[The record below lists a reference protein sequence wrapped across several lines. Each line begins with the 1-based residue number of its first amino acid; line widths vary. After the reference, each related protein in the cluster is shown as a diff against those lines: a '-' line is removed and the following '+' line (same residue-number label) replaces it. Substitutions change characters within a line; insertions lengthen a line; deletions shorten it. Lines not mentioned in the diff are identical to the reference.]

1 MEWVREKLNKE
12 KTEISSLE
20 DASNYL
26 ARWLTHNEKID
37 LPWDILARLFPVVL
51 SSLVTIFSVLTSS
64 IYFDFSYI
72 VQAIALDTF
81 VFIITFSIFTLLI
94 MISYNMS
101 ELTGLKVSKV
111 FIKEEGTDQ
120 RIMLDFSPDRRTNLF
135 KGLKKTFEGLTSTAF
150 VILFPAGIVD
160 IVLGYAAYDP
170 KIGIDTTWEIIT
182 GLVFIGISVIL
193 LILSIKQ
200 EKNNIKKEKDIKTE
214 QMKKLITKI
223 LEKLRT
229 ENHVSLI
236 LDGSGQWSL
245 SSP

>member
-1 MEWVREKLNKE
+1 MEWVGQKMNKV
-12 KTEISSLE
+12 KTEISGFE
-20 DASNYL
+20 DAYDYL
-26 ARWLTHNEKID
+26 ARWLTDNERGD
-37 LPWDILARLFPVVL
+37 LTWDISSRLFPVVL

-64 IYFDFSYI
+64 IYFDFIHI
-72 VQAIALDTF
+72 VQVIALVTLI
-81 VFIITFSIFTLLI
+81 FIITFSMLTVPI

-111 FIKEEGTDQ
+111 LIKGEDTDQ
-120 RIMLDFSPDRRTNLF
+120 RIMLDFSPDRKTNLF

-182 GLVFIGISVIL
+182 GLVFIGISIIL

-200 EKNNIKKEKDIKTE
+200 EKTNIKKEKDVKTG
-214 QMKKLITKI
+214 QMKKLITQI
-223 LEKLRT
+223 MEKLRT
-229 ENHVSLI
+229 ENHASLI